1 MLAAALLFT
10 ACNENVLDRPPL
22 NDPVDDNFWRNETDI
37 RLYGN
42 GFYTQYFVG
51 YNSAWGVDYT
61 PVRGY
66 TFSDDLTTRNVQ
78 SHFENSEPAS
88 RGDNREIAPW
98 LTQYAGPT
106 WNFAWVRKANIFID
120 RLQNVAQANLDPEVF
135 GHWMAVARF
144 FRGFEYSR
152 LVHVFGDVPYYDH
165 VLADDAWDELYKDRD
180 DRGVVMD
187 GVYDDF
193 KFVMENIRED
203 DGANV
208 LNRYIAAAFISRMML
223 FEGTFQHYHNLDA
236 DRARKYL
243 EFAVEAAE
251 FAMSGPYSFGSDFKS
266 LFSSQDLAGNPE
278 VLMYRHYDA
287 ALGVTHHI
295 GSYNNGTEG
304 QPGGANLKLIKSFI
318 CNDGEVWQHSSVDEA
333 ESFSVADLAIT
344 RDPRFEATFY
354 EQLRPASASLLYTF
368 KFASREAM
376 SYIGGSYPPAWG
388 SNTNTNDAPVMR
400 LAEVVLNWVE
410 AKAVLA
416 EHFGGTAVTQSDL
429 DASINAIRN
438 RPLDEVA
445 IEKGVTKT
453 APMQLSALPN
463 DPDRDADVSPLIWE
477 IRRERRMEFFY
488 EYSRLLDLKRW
499 KKIDYM
505 DFSADPDYFMGPWV
519 DIAAEVPAYLSESY
533 EGVLRVKKED
543 GTVVTY
549 NGSNGGDM
557 VGYFMV
563 ENASN
568 RNAFGDEVYMAPV
581 GRTQMVEYTERGY
594 TLTQTAGW

>member
-1 MLAAALLFT
+1 MLAAVLLFT

-120 RLQNVAQANLDPEVF
+120 RLQNVAQANLDPEVY

-193 KFVMENIRED
+193 KFVMENMRED

-243 EFAVEAAE
+243 EFAVDAAE

-287 ALGVTHHI
+287 GLGVTHHI

-304 QPGGANLKLIKSFI
+304 QPGGANLRLIKSFI
-318 CNDGEVWQHSSVDEA
+318 CNDGEVWQHSSVDAA
-333 ESFSVADLAIT
+333 ESFAVADLAVT
-344 RDPRFEATFY
+344 RDPRFEATFF

-400 LAEVVLNWVE
+400 LAEVVLNWIE

-416 EHFGGTAVTQSDL
+416 EHFGGPAVTQSDL
-429 DASINAIRN
+429 DASINAIRS
-438 RPLDEVA
+438 RPLDDEA
-445 IEKGVTKT
+445 MAKGVQQTT
-453 APMQLSALPN
+453 SMLLTSLPD
-463 DPDRDADVSPLIWE
+463 DPDRDTDVPVLIWE

-505 DFSADPDYFMGPWV
+505 DFSTDPDYFMGPWV
-519 DIAAEVPAYLSESY
+519 NIAAEVPAYLSESY

-549 NGSNGGDM
+549 NGSNAGDM
-557 VGYFMV
+557 VGYFMI

-568 RNAFGDEVYMAPV
+568 RNAFGDEVYMAPL
-581 GRTQMVEYTERGY
+581 GRTQLVEYTERGY
-594 TLTQTAGW
+594 TLTQTVGW